1 MQMTV
6 ETSILAGFLA
16 LVLLSL
22 IAVMAKALRRR
33 ALQNAARLA
42 APPLPQIDETQTQM
56 LCMLSGIE
64 ADVKRMA
71 ILQVGLAQRLDA
83 IEKSVNGEKHAPA
96 VTNLLPP
103 PNPSDI
109 AEQSLGRALD
119 LVRTGHDVE
128 EIAAIAGISLAEAQA
143 MLRANAR
150 RRKAVKHVGG

>member
-1 MQMTV
+1 MQMTG

-42 APPLPQIDETQTQM
+42 APPTPQVDEAQTQI
-56 LCMLSGIE
+56 LHMLSGIE
-64 ADVKRMA
+64 ADVKRIA

-83 IEKSVNGEKHAPA
+83 LEKSLNVEKPAPA
-96 VTNLLPP
+96 VANLLPP
-103 PNPSDI
+103 QTPSDT

-150 RRKAVKHVGG
+150 RRKAVKPVGG

>member
-1 MQMTV
+1 MQMTG
-6 ETSILAGFLA
+6 ETSILVGFLA

-42 APPLPQIDETQTQM
+42 APPLPQIDETQTHM
-56 LCMLSGIE
+56 LRMLSGIE

-96 VTNLLPP
+96 VANLLPP

-109 AEQSLGRALD
+109 AEQSLGRSASDVAGKCPPPQGCKICRWVICGL
-119 LVRTGHDVE
+119 LCGHFK
-128 EIAAIAGISLAEAQA
+128 SLRQA
-143 MLRANAR
+143 FF
-150 RRKAVKHVGG
+150 